1 MHLPRVVVDLL
12 HDVANFAYYEG
23 YSKNSN
29 IVAGLRDLARMIA
42 DEEFSQESCNWVA
55 RSIVPEMDNVLYYF
69 HNMRHVFPDNVFY
82 NYVMEL
88 IYILFR
94 RVNAIPYDFEPN
106 PVLQIIFDCPGGEY
120 NLAIL
125 EDYYIDTDS
134 ESELD
139 DDDDEVPIDPEGSPE
154 YEEFPD
160 PPPLYENIHQ
170 DELLVDALPLY
181 SEFSLRTMQMS
192 MDRSSVSIEL

>member
-1 MHLPRVVVDLL
+1 MCSPRAVVDLL
-12 HDVANFAYYEG
+12 RDVAIFAYHEG
-23 YSKNSN
+23 YSRNSN

-55 RSIVPEMDNVLYYF
+55 GSIVPTMDSVLYYF

-88 IYILFR
+88 IYVLFQ

-106 PVLQIIFDCPGGEY
+106 PVLQIIFDCPEGEY
-120 NLAIL
+120 DPAIL
-125 EDYYIDTDS
+125 DDYYIDTDS

-139 DDDDEVPIDPEGSPE
+139 DDDDEVPE
-154 YEEFPD
+154 YEEFSN